1 MEWDT
6 EKIYRKSVDLK
17 WIRMTSTWINETL
30 MGWEDKVSTT
40 IVAKEALERRET
52 VWVGMGV
59 CMCGCWGNHVRG
71 ISEAQALPASL
82 QLALYTS

>member
-1 MEWDT
+1 M
-6 EKIYRKSVDLK
+6 
-17 WIRMTSTWINETL
+17 
-30 MGWEDKVSTT
+30 STT